1 MMSNALSLL
10 FPYHFILNSYNYYND
25 FCIDPSSGCYLFF
38 YCIDIVIVIF
48 IIYGSI
54 QVILDLLWLKY
65 YMIII
70 ILLGFRYSASS
81 TPIISSVGVAIGA
94 GSTPSISIFAICRN
108 PIIPNVL
115 IRRAL
120 IGSPPVE
127 VSGSIGSVY
136 SFLVL
141 YALYTN
147 SSIVY

>member
-1 MMSNALSLL
+1 MLKILL
-10 FPYHFILNSYNYYND
+10 IS
-25 FCIDPSSGCYLFF
+25 
-38 YCIDIVIVIF
+38 
-48 IIYGSI
+48 
-54 QVILDLLWLKY
+54 
-65 YMIII
+65 II